1 MYGKIL
7 GVPAILHGHVAGFP
21 NGDLLKS
28 FDGENEVFVGRVAVS
43 AAVGGEAVVGGAEVG
58 GGDDDGG
65 AGDAPA
71 HVLDAAEFEAR
82 AADLA
87 ALEQRLAEAH
97 SGHAIAAL
105 DQVAVAA
112 RAAHRVAGIRRDVVG
127 GARGSPFG
135 EGRGGF

>member
-1 MYGKIL
+1 MYEKIL

-43 AAVGGEAVVGGAEVG
+43 AAVGGEAVVGGTEVG

-71 HVLDAAEFEAR
+71 HVLDAAELEAR
-82 AADLA
+82 ATDLA
-87 ALEQRLAEAH
+87 ALEQGLAEPH
-97 SGHAIAAL
+97 RGHAVAAL
-105 DQVAVAA
+105 NQVAVAA

>member
-1 MYGKIL
+1 MHEKFF

-43 AAVGGEAVVGGAEVG
+43 AAVGGEAVVGGTEVG

-71 HVLDAAEFEAR
+71 HVLDAAELEAR
-82 AADLA
+82 ATDLA
-87 ALEQRLAEAH
+87 ALEQGLAEPH
-97 SGHAIAAL
+97 RGHAVAAL
-105 DQVAVAA
+105 NQVAVAA

>member
-1 MYGKIL
+1 M
-7 GVPAILHGHVAGFP
+7 
-21 NGDLLKS
+21 
-28 FDGENEVFVGRVAVS
+28 VGI
-43 AAVGGEAVVGGAEVG
+43 G

-71 HVLDAAEFEAR
+71 HVLDAAELEAR
-82 AADLA
+82 ATDLA
-87 ALEQRLAEAH
+87 ALEQGLAEPH
-97 SGHAIAAL
+97 RGHAVAAL
-105 DQVAVAA
+105 NQVAVAA

>member
-1 MYGKIL
+1 MHEKFF

-43 AAVGGEAVVGGAEVG
+43 AAVGGEAVVGGTEVG

-65 AGDAPA
+65 ARDAPA
-71 HVLDAAEFEAR
+71 HVLDAAELEAR
-82 AADLA
+82 ATDLA
-87 ALEQRLAEAH
+87 ALEQGLAEPH
-97 SGHAIAAL
+97 RGHAVAAL
-105 DQVAVAA
+105 NQVAVAA
-112 RAAHRVAGIRRDVVG
+112 RAAHHVAGIRRGVVG

-135 EGRGGF
+135 EGRRGF